1 MKQQLKMLRKTIELA
16 EKDITANYTEEE
28 IRYMK
33 KKYRELREEIRYAQ
47 RLQNNEE
54 LKELIAMQNQ
64 RLERLEKVALSES
77 KSKDLATIKLP

>member
-33 KKYRELREEIRYAQ
+33 KKYRELREAIRYAQ
-47 RLQNNEE
+47 RLQNNGF
-54 LKELIAMQNQ
+54 M
-64 RLERLEKVALSES
+64 V
-77 KSKDLATIKLP
+77 D

>member
-16 EKDITANYTEEE
+16 EKDITANYPEEE

-47 RLQNNEE
+47 RLQNNGF
-54 LKELIAMQNQ
+54 M
-64 RLERLEKVALSES
+64 V
-77 KSKDLATIKLP
+77 D

>member
-1 MKQQLKMLRKTIELA
+1 MPQYMLSKSKWLKLCTHIINSMKQQLKMLRKTIELA

-47 RLQNNEE
+47 RLQNNGF
-54 LKELIAMQNQ
+54 M
-64 RLERLEKVALSES
+64 V
-77 KSKDLATIKLP
+77 D